1 MIEDFTNLKNDVQ
14 EYIEVRFDLIKL
26 HLAENLSRLI
36 SNGATV
42 AIIGFFLFFIFFFLS
57 FAAGYYFANILKSN
71 ELGFL
76 LVAGF
81 YFLLLLVFLVFRKR
95 IIERPIIKAIVKLFF
110 AKIKSDES

>member
-1 MIEDFTNLKNDVQ
+1 MIEDINNIKNDVL
-14 EYIEVRFDLIKL
+14 EYIEVRFDLIRL
-26 HLAENLSRLI
+26 HVAENLSRVV
-36 SNGATV
+36 SNAATV

-57 FAAGYYFANILKSN
+57 FAAGYYFAHILNSN

-81 YFLLLLVFLVFRKR
+81 YFLLLLIFLVFRKR

-110 AKIKSDES
+110 AKIRTDE